1 MLRNKLYIVLW
12 SWWIITHAQGQVNDM
27 RLWNRLTVEKNLSRH
42 WSLESMVGTRLGQNI
57 SALEIFY
64 IEGGVNYTYNKH
76 WGAEF
81 HYRYSS
87 KTDFTDRYEIRHRAQ
102 IKLSYDTKWRKIIT
116 KYYLQFQKQFTDV
129 NRSEDW
135 VNPGNYIRGQF
146 TLSYDTDRK
155 WKPYAAVE
163 IFHQIKYDRQE
174 FNRVRYE
181 MGLKYKLNK
190 HNTIQPFYMIQREFN
205 ESNPMHSYIIG
216 FNYKLEI

>member
-1 MLRNKLYIVLW
+1 MM
-12 SWWIITHAQGQVNDM
+12 ITQAQGQVNDM
-27 RLWNRLTVEKNLSRH
+27 RLWNRITVEKHLSKH
-42 WSLESMVGTRLGQNI
+42 WSLEGLVGSRLGQNI

-64 IEGGVNYTYNKH
+64 LEGGVNYKYNKH
-76 WGAEF
+76 WSAEF

-87 KTDFTDRYEIRHRAQ
+87 KTDFTDRYEVRHRAQ

-129 NRSEDW
+129 DRSEDW
-135 VNPGNYIRGQF
+135 MNPGNYIRGQF

-155 WKPYAAVE
+155 WRPYAAVE
-163 IFHQIKYDRQE
+163 LFHQIKYDRQE

-181 MGLKYKLNK
+181 MGVKYKLDK
-190 HNTIQPFYMIQREFN
+190 HSTIQPFYMIQREFN

-216 FNYKLEI
+216 LNYKLEI